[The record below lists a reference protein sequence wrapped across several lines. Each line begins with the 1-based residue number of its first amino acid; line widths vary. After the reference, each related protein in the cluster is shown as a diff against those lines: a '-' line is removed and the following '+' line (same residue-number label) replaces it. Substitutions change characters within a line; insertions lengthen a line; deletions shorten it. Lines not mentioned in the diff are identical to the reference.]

1 MILASLLLGCAS
13 GEDSSVP
20 GGRDSAADTAAD
32 TSADSA
38 ADSGATAADTGTDSG
53 DTAEPA
59 TAYSLGLAHLVV
71 TGTVARGEL
80 GAAMALGDLDGD
92 GLAEL
97 AVGAPSGAG
106 GGAVHVFAGG
116 RSGRVTDADAD
127 ARVAGLVST
136 ELGTGLAVL
145 DDIDGDGAPELAIG
159 APGHA
164 ERTGRVL
171 IFAGP
176 VAGPVAPSSAIAT
189 IDGLAPGD
197 ELGVELGALGDLDGD
212 GHAELGVG
220 AWMTDGNGVDSGAL
234 YGFALPSGAI
244 DASGAMLSILGE
256 AGSDWLGYAFSG
268 GHDIDGDGFDD
279 LLVGADGVD
288 RDADALAGAAYFWPG
303 PIGTVDRV
311 RLTGERPAEF
321 AGHAVAAGEGWAA
334 VGAFG
339 HGRSREGLVGIVTGR
354 PAEGTLVAASRA
366 VVEGS
371 EGDLLG
377 YALANAG
384 DLDGDGVDDLAAS
397 ARDDDTVAAEA
408 GATYLLLAPFSGRD
422 TVVLLGEAEGDAS
435 GYALGSG
442 GDYDGDHVN
451 DVAVGAWHQGGA
463 EGGGAVYVWT
473 GSP

>member
-1 MILASLLLGCAS
+1 MILASLLVGCPAT
-13 GEDSSVP
+13 EDSKSP
-20 GGRDSAADTAAD
+20 GGRDSTADTAPD
-32 TSADSA
+32 SGDSA
-38 ADSGATAADTGTDSG
+38 ADTGDTGVDTG
-53 DTAEPA
+53 DTAEPVA
-59 TAYSLGLAHLVV
+59 SYSLGLAHLVV
-71 TGTVARGEL
+71 TGTVSRGEL

-97 AVGAPSGAG
+97 VVGAPSGAG
-106 GGAVHVFAGG
+106 GGAVHVFSGG
-116 RSGRVTDADAD
+116 RSGRVTDAEAD
-127 ARVAGLVST
+127 ARVAGLVGA

-145 DDIDGDGAPELAIG
+145 DDLDGDGLPELAIG

-164 ERTGRVL
+164 ERAGRVL

-176 VAGPVAPSSAIAT
+176 LVGPVPPASALAT
-189 IDGLAPGD
+189 IDGLAAGD
-197 ELGVELGALGDLDGD
+197 ERGVELGPLGDLDDD
-212 GHAELGVG
+212 GHPELGVG

-234 YGFALPSGAI
+234 YGFARPTGAL
-244 DASGAMLSILGE
+244 DASAALLSILGE
-256 AGSDWLGYAFSG
+256 AGSDWLGYAFAG

-303 PIGTVDRV
+303 PVGTIDRV

-321 AGHAVAAGEGWAA
+321 AGHAVASGAGWAA

-339 HGRSREGLVGIVTGR
+339 HGRAREGLVGIVTER
-354 PAEGTLVAASRA
+354 PVEGTLVAAARTTVS
-366 VVEGS
+366 GTD
-371 EGDLLG
+371 GDLFG

-408 GATYLLLAPFSGRD
+408 GATHLLLAPFTGRD

-435 GYALGSG
+435 GYALAG
-442 GDYDGDHVN
+442 GRDYDGDALA

-473 GSP
+473 GSPE